1 MVFCEERVLFMAS
14 RKKVEFLKQ
23 VAAPKADG
31 PNGVPSITLLVREK
45 VWGFFFWGEI
55 VGFWAK
61 GLGRG
66 GVMGVLGG
74 DLGS

>member
-1 MVFCEERVLFMAS
+1 MGFGVKLGVFG
-14 RKKVEFLKQ
+14 VEL
-23 VAAPKADG
+23 
-31 PNGVPSITLLVREK
+31 
-45 VWGFFFWGEI
+45 WGFWGEI

-66 GVMGVLGG
+66 GVMGVSGG

>member
-1 MVFCEERVLFMAS
+1 MGIEVFKRWVGCDGKEVWVFWGDIGGFG
-14 RKKVEFLKQ
+14 VEL
-23 VAAPKADG
+23 
-31 PNGVPSITLLVREK
+31 
-45 VWGFFFWGEI
+45 WGFWGEI